1 MIFIQFEKKLQETDR
16 QRDIYKYLS
25 QFCNVEQNEYNLWR
39 KWEDFE
45 IEQGNEDTYR
55 EYLNFKA

>member
-1 MIFIQFEKKLQETDR
+1 MQETDR